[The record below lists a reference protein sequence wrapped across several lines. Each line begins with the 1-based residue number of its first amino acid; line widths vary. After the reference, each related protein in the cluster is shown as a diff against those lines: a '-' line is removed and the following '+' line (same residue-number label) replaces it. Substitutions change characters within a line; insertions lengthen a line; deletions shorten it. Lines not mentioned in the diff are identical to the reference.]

1 MNVFGMFLEMLNEYI
16 LSVSKLFLNIFV
28 LNVLNSVAKYKKQ
41 KCVLSTFMCHVAM
54 LLLFNGIVYIFSTVF

>member
-28 LNVLNSVAKYKKQ
+28 LNVLNSVAKYKKS
-41 KCVLSTFMCHVAM
+41 VLSTFMCHVAM